1 VKTHL
6 AAAYDRELELAERI
20 WMTQPMGGGVVR
32 DLTWRDGMGEARRI
46 AAHLR
51 TLDYPPGTRIAIF
64 SKNCAWWIL
73 ADLAIWMAGHVTV
86 PIYPTLTADSI
97 REILVHSG
105 AKLVFIGKLDGY
117 AAMAPG
123 IPDGV
128 SRIGLPLSADA
139 TAVSWEKLLATTEPL
154 DGKPHRDP
162 DDLATIVYTSGST
175 GVPKGVM
182 HSFRTMSA
190 ARLLAERF
198 NVTADDRMLS
208 YLPLAHVAE
217 RGCLEVPNLFIGF
230 RVFFAESIDT
240 FVADLQRAR
249 PTLFGSV
256 PRLWMKFQSGVF
268 EKVPPAK
275 LARLLRIP
283 IVRGLVRKKI
293 LRGLGLD
300 QVRSALC
307 GAAPVPPELL
317 EWYRGLGLDV
327 VELYGMTENMA
338 VSHLGRAGEYRV
350 GYVGGV
356 VSGVEHRI
364 SDEGEVQVKSP
375 GTMLGYYEAPE
386 LTRELIDEDGWIH
399 TGDRG
404 VVDEVGR
411 LKITGR
417 VKELFKTSKGKYV
430 APAPIENALLA
441 NALVEQACVTGRG
454 LSQPIALLVLSPT
467 TRQTPRA
474 ELSAALGALRES
486 VNRELDQHER
496 LDRLVVIREEWT
508 VDNGLLTPTMK
519 LKRGAIEDRY
529 GSRLSGWADE
539 GEPVIW
545 PDAPTS

>member
-1 VKTHL
+1 
-6 AAAYDRELELAERI
+6 
-20 WMTQPMGGGVVR
+20 
-32 DLTWRDGMGEARRI
+32 MGEARRI

-51 TLDYPPGTRIAIF
+51 ALDFAPGTRIAIF

-86 PIYPTLTADSI
+86 PIYPTLTAQSI
-97 REILVHSG
+97 REILVHSDC
-105 AKLVFIGKLDGY
+105 KLVFVGKLDGF

-128 SRIGLPLSADA
+128 ARIGLPLSADTTA
-139 TAVSWEKLLATTEPL
+139 TPWDELLTTSQPIAGDPRRE
-154 DGKPHRDP
+154 P

-190 ARLLAERF
+190 ARVFPELF
-198 NVTADDRMLS
+198 GVTADDRMIS

-217 RGCLEVPNLFIGF
+217 RGCLEVPNLYVGF
-230 RVFFAESIDT
+230 RVFFAESLET
-240 FVADLQRAR
+240 FMTDLKRAR

-268 EKVPPAK
+268 EKMPPAK
-275 LARLLRIP
+275 LARLMRIP

-300 QVRSALC
+300 QVRFAIC

-317 EWYRGLGLDV
+317 DWYSKLGLDI
-327 VELYGMTENMA
+327 VELYGMTENFA
-338 VSHLGRAGEYRV
+338 VSHLGRKDERRV
-350 GYVGGV
+350 GYIGTAIR
-356 VSGVEHRI
+356 GVEHRI
-364 SDEGEVQVKSP
+364 SAEGEVLVKSP
-375 GTMLGYYEAPE
+375 GTMLGYYEAPDA
-386 LTRELIDEDGWIH
+386 TREMIDADGWIY

-404 VVDEVGR
+404 ELDALGR

-441 NALVEQACVTGRG
+441 SALVEQACVTGRG
-454 LSQPIALLVLSPT
+454 LAQPVALVVLSPGS
-467 TRQTPRA
+467 RHNPRG
-474 ELSAALGALRES
+474 ELTAALGTLRDDI
-486 VNRELDQHER
+486 NRTLDQHER
-496 LDRLVVIREEWT
+496 LDRLIVLGEEWT

-529 GSRLSGWADE
+529 GSRLAKW
-539 GEPVIW
+539 GEEREQVVW
-545 PDAPTS
+545 HA

>member
-6 AAAYDRELELAERI
+6 EAAYDRERELADRI
-20 WMTQPMGGGVVR
+20 WMTQPMGGGAVR
-32 DLTWRDGMGEARRI
+32 DLTWREAMGEARRI
-46 AAHLR
+46 ATHLVS
-51 TLDYPPGTRIAIF
+51 LNYPPGSRIAIF

-97 REILVHSG
+97 REILEHSG
-105 AKLVFIGKLDGY
+105 TKLVFVGKLDGY
-117 AAMAPG
+117 DAMRPG

-128 SRIGLPLSADA
+128 TRIGLPLSADRDA
-139 TAVSWEKLLATTEPL
+139 TPWNTLLASCKPIAGEP
-154 DGKPHRDP
+154 RRVP
-162 DDLATIVYTSGST
+162 DALATIVYTSGST

-190 ARLLAERF
+190 PRVFREQF
-198 NVTADDRMLS
+198 GVTVNDRMLS

-217 RGCLEVPNLFIGF
+217 RGCLEIPNLFIGY
-230 RVFFAESIDT
+230 RIFFAESLDT
-240 FVADLQRAR
+240 FIADLQRAR

-275 LARLLRIP
+275 LARLMRIP
-283 IVRGLVRKKI
+283 IVRGLIRRKI

-300 QVRSALC
+300 QVRYAIC

-317 EWYRGLGLDV
+317 DWYRQLGVDIQ
-327 VELYGMTENMA
+327 ELYGMTENFA
-338 VSHLGRAGEYRV
+338 VSHLGQANLRRP
-350 GYVGGV
+350 GYIGPV
-356 VSGVEHRI
+356 VPGVEHRI
-364 SDEGEVQVKSP
+364 SDEGEVLVKSP

-386 LTRELIDEDGWIH
+386 LTRELIDSDGWIH

-404 VVDEVGR
+404 EIDEQGR

-441 NALVEQACVTGRG
+441 SSLVEQACVTGRG
-454 LSQPIALLVLSPT
+454 LPQPVALLVLSPGA
-467 TRQTPRA
+467 RGSQRG
-474 ELSAALGALRES
+474 ELGPSLAALREDI
-486 VNRELDQHER
+486 NRTLDQHER
-496 LDRLVVIREEWT
+496 LDRLIVMGEEWT

-529 GSRLSGWADE
+529 GARLAAWAE
-539 GEPVIW
+539 EREPVVW
-545 PDAPTS
+545 HA